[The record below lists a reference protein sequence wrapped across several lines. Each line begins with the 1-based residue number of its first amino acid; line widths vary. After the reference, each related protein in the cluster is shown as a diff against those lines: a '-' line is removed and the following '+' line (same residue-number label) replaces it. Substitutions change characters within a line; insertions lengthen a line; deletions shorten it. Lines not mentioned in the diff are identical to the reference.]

1 MNIPCYY
8 TVWSASTMLLL
19 HIFFSPCTC
28 VAVPTP
34 VPSPAVSTTELRTCV
49 NGITT
54 TSSTDERTT
63 TPVSEVSS
71 APPTDPSSYTDG
83 SISEQ
88 MDMEE
93 ERDAVAPLDTKQ
105 APQPQPRRRFS
116 TTGSSEPVVKLR
128 DSGNTGDCD
137 TLGNVNFSTSVVGK
151 IDIKINDTIREYV
164 VVPARRETIRKPSL
178 RLTKRRPLA
187 PSHHGID
194 DDLVHSAYRKALQA
208 LIYPTLTDED
218 QHTFEVWSAHKPT
231 FCAECNSVLWGIARQ
246 GYKCKRCGLKCHER
260 CATLVNADCS
270 IHAARRREM
279 KRVGGDP
286 LDDKFK
292 RSHVMERMDKQ
303 IHTDHV
309 MQLQLLSECF
319 GVPQEEHGKLLLKA
333 KEEVLEYTMNFKA
346 VIRVRVVSAER
357 INIREEDNNSVY
369 VSVSVGGQR
378 KYTKP
383 FREKRAPVWNEEFT
397 FDCDNAMDRIK
408 VRLWNEASDRMA
420 KISQKFTKESDHFLG
435 EKIIEVRNLG
445 ESTDLWHKLDKRT
458 NQSVVSGSIRLV
470 IAIKVEKDKIRT
482 PYHELYSYLHLKLF
496 NHAHLTQALPL
507 VKADVSHG
515 EVPFDMLLP
524 PAFQQIAGE
533 FAKRYSIDPLTMAI
547 AHFKCLSQRYVLPQA
562 LDIMCILLR
571 EIKEDVMDKD
581 EQSQLLQ
588 SHHPGDEIRY
598 RGKKHGRLANI
609 LQQLLN
615 SLRID
620 LQSYREMFPADDVD
634 KLEELSFAIK
644 LVYLIVE
651 CQHEALG
658 EREDNPSKIVEDS
671 MRQCSKAT
679 FDSLMQEWLAATAE
693 KYPAGSDKTA
703 SPLEFFLGLMQLLVA
718 AILEDRNSYEPCV
731 SKYCKFSLE
740 ELTAQELWDIL
751 GERLYEMLQKQK
763 EDDTFPVAEYINLL
777 LALNQ
782 MYKDYILPR
791 GQPVPSDIEFPSWFD
806 FYILKYLDSFEEDSL
821 RVTSKAVASDRNG
834 KFARLEGKPLSSSV
848 YDIFW
853 WLHEGNKVFDKLSCG
868 NMAVHYLYY
877 KRFAEIIRTVIDR
890 YVKLIGECMDEFLM
904 DLSLVLMLVNDI
916 QQSRVNL
923 QNIYEAMGS
932 RMRAGDEC
940 SHVLTELQ
948 AMLSTELTLQCT
960 KVAQS
965 LHPAILQGVKTIKT
979 EIMRIKGVVKTS
991 ITSKDVTPIVSHLM
1005 NTLASKGSQMKSV
1018 CEESVLKKLV
1028 KELWVVTMSAFHE
1041 VLLPGSEET
1050 QVVCVCVCVLFFIQS
1065 FF

>member
-1 MNIPCYY
+1 
-8 TVWSASTMLLL
+8 
-19 HIFFSPCTC
+19 
-28 VAVPTP
+28 
-34 VPSPAVSTTELRTCV
+34 
-49 NGITT
+49 
-54 TSSTDERTT
+54 
-63 TPVSEVSS
+63 
-71 APPTDPSSYTDG
+71 
-83 SISEQ
+83 
-88 MDMEE
+88 
-93 ERDAVAPLDTKQ
+93 
-105 APQPQPRRRFS
+105 
-116 TTGSSEPVVKLR
+116 
-128 DSGNTGDCD
+128 
-137 TLGNVNFSTSVVGK
+137 
-151 IDIKINDTIREYV
+151 
-164 VVPARRETIRKPSL
+164 
-178 RLTKRRPLA
+178 
-187 PSHHGID
+187 
-194 DDLVHSAYRKALQA
+194 
-208 LIYPTLTDED
+208 
-218 QHTFEVWSAHKPT
+218 
-231 FCAECNSVLWGIARQ
+231 
-246 GYKCKRCGLKCHER
+246 
-260 CATLVNADCS
+260 
-270 IHAARRREM
+270 
-279 KRVGGDP
+279 
-286 LDDKFK
+286 
-292 RSHVMERMDKQ
+292 
-303 IHTDHV
+303 
-309 MQLQLLSECF
+309 
-319 GVPQEEHGKLLLKA
+319 
-333 KEEVLEYTMNFKA
+333 
-346 VIRVRVVSAER
+346 
-357 INIREEDNNSVY
+357 
-369 VSVSVGGQR
+369 
-378 KYTKP
+378 
-383 FREKRAPVWNEEFT
+383 
-397 FDCDNAMDRIK
+397 
-408 VRLWNEASDRMA
+408 
-420 KISQKFTKESDHFLG
+420 
-435 EKIIEVRNLG
+435 
-445 ESTDLWHKLDKRT
+445 
-458 NQSVVSGSIRLV
+458 
-470 IAIKVEKDKIRT
+470 
-482 PYHELYSYLHLKLF
+482 
-496 NHAHLTQALPL
+496 
-507 VKADVSHG
+507 
-515 EVPFDMLLP
+515 
-524 PAFQQIAGE
+524 
-533 FAKRYSIDPLTMAI
+533 
-547 AHFKCLSQRYVLPQA
+547 
-562 LDIMCILLR
+562 MCILLR

-868 NMAVHYLYY
+868 NMAVHHLYY

-1050 QVVCVCVCVLFFIQS
+1050 QASSNEHNFSQRQCLYLEHVLNIVKDFFLSLKEVHLKTKVLEQSLAPIRKILGMYQKSTNVLISQFTEQEAEQDAGQGEDTCGEISLQVESYIHPGSQELEVAVQVMSLSGLKPLSPGGTIQKPFVELYLLGPNIHGITRRYRTGPAKGQDS
-1065 FF
+1065 FTFANEIKRMTIPQSVNFEHCELQVLVKTQGFFAGGHLLGVTILQLKNHIGENSVLHLSLVSKLKISREGLTIMSVLAQRTGDELAKEFVTVKREERVEKKGTLTKMDSIDQS